1 MAKNEDCQIS
11 DSVLCKWMDKDC
23 KDCYIHTLKKSDEP
37 KEMLGNFQVTLEL
50 LPREFDELQGET
62 CCFCKGEHK
71 NERAG
76 YAIVDFAHSEPAS
89 MKGMFFGFGKKV
101 RQRIGS
107 MMPVSISIC
116 RRCRASLR
124 LVEAFKWI
132 GIVVLGGIGVG
143 LMAIKSIGDAVSTVS
158 PALPIGIVL
167 VAAAAGYFLGK
178 LISAAYVKAQSE
190 RMAFNVFD
198 IPVMAEM
205 KRRGWFTI
213 QDDGDV
219 TRLLF
224 SHKPFTRKLA
234 DIGYTPAGEVIP
246 EERPETD

>member
-1 MAKNEDCQIS
+1 MAKNENCQIT
-11 DSVLCKWMDKDC
+11 DSVLCKWLDKDC
-23 KDCYIHTLKKSDEP
+23 KDCYVHTLKKSDEP
-37 KEMLGNFQVTLEL
+37 KEMLSNFQVTLEL
-50 LPREFDELQGET
+50 LPQKFDELQSEE

-71 NERAG
+71 NPRDG
-76 YAIVDFAHSEPAS
+76 YAIVDLAHNEPAH

-116 RRCRASLR
+116 KRCRASFR
-124 LVEAFKWI
+124 MAEAFRWI
-132 GIVVLGGIGVG
+132 GIILLGGVAVG
-143 LMAIKSIGDAVSTVS
+143 LMAVPSIGEAVSKVS
-158 PALPIGIVL
+158 QALPIGIVL
-167 VAAAAGYFLGK
+167 VAAAVGYFVGK
-178 LISAAYVKAQSE
+178 LLSIAYVKVASQ

-198 IPVMAEM
+198 IPVVDEM

-213 QDDGDV
+213 QDDGEV

-234 DIGYTPAGEVIP
+234 DIGYMPTGEVIP
-246 EERPETD
+246 EELSETD